1 MAARRP
7 DKTARFPDDPAGTAT
22 AQLRRRRQR
31 RGDRRDPV
39 LSRQLILSAAQDEF
53 AAYGLNGARID
64 RIAKRVGASK
74 NLIYHYFGSKDR
86 LYLKVLEAI
95 YRQMREDQDD
105 LALQELPPLEG
116 MRRLVANTFDHFVR
130 SPALIRLM
138 SIENIHFAR
147 HLKKSTSVKPLY
159 APLLQTIRSL
169 LVRGQEA
176 GVFRRD
182 VDPVDLY
189 ISMSGLAYF
198 YLSNRHSLSWIFD
211 QPFDEPNRL
220 EQRRAHIVEVILGYL
235 QHDGEAVPRP
245 SKYRGNPVQTAR
257 RA

>member
-1 MAARRP
+1 MAARRS
-7 DKTARFPDDPAGTAT
+7 DKAVRVPDDSVGTAT
-22 AQLRRRRQR
+22 AQLRRQRQR

-64 RIAKRVGASK
+64 RIATRVGASK

-86 LYLKVLEAI
+86 LYLNVLEGI

-105 LALQELPPLEG
+105 LALQALPPVEG
-116 MRRLVANTFDHFVR
+116 MRRLVANTFDHFAR

-169 LVRGQEA
+169 LAKGQDA
-176 GVFRRD
+176 GVFRKN
-182 VDPVDLY
+182 VDAVDLY

-211 QPFDEPNRL
+211 QPLDEPKRL
-220 EQRRAHIVEVILGYL
+220 EQRRTHIVEVILGYL
-235 QHDGEAVPRP
+235 QREV
-245 SKYRGNPVQTAR
+245 V
-257 RA
+257 

>member
-1 MAARRP
+1 M
-7 DKTARFPDDPAGTAT
+7 TARAADKAVRLAEDSVGT

-31 RGDRRDPV
+31 RGDKRDPA

-64 RIAKRVGASK
+64 RIASRVGASK

-86 LYLKVLEAI
+86 LYLNVLESI
-95 YRQMREDQDD
+95 YRGMREEQDD
-105 LALQELPPLEG
+105 LALQELPPVEG

-130 SPALIRLM
+130 APALIRLM
-138 SIENIHFAR
+138 SIENIHLAK

-159 APLLQTIRSL
+159 GPLLRTIRSL
-169 LVRGQEA
+169 LTKGQDA
-176 GVFRRD
+176 GVFRRN
-182 VDPVDLY
+182 VDAVDLY

-211 QPFDEPNRL
+211 QPLDEAKRL
-220 EQRRAHIVEVILGYL
+220 QQRRAHVVDVILGYL
-235 QHDGEAVPRP
+235 QHR
-245 SKYRGNPVQTAR
+245 T
-257 RA
+257 

>member
-1 MAARRP
+1 MAARRSG
-7 DKTARFPDDPAGTAT
+7 KTARLPDDPTGTAT

-53 AAYGLNGARID
+53 AACGLNGARID

-74 NLIYHYFGSKDR
+74 NLIYHYFRSKER
-86 LYLKVLEAI
+86 LYLIVLEGI

-105 LALQELPPLEG
+105 LALQELPPVEG
-116 MRRLVANTFDHFVR
+116 MRTLVANTFDHFVR

-159 APLLQTIRSL
+159 APLLQTIHSL
-169 LVRGQEA
+169 LAKGQDA
-176 GVFRRD
+176 GVFRKN
-182 VDPVDLY
+182 VDAVDLY

-211 QPFDEPNRL
+211 RPLDEPKRL

-235 QHDGEAVPRP
+235 QHDAVSRV
-245 SKYRGNPVQTAR
+245 SRFRSNPA
-257 RA
+257 

>member
-1 MAARRP
+1 MAARRT
-7 DKTARFPDDPAGTAT
+7 DKAVRLPDDPAGKAT

-31 RGDRRDPV
+31 RGDRRDPA

-86 LYLKVLEAI
+86 LYLNVLEGI
-95 YRQMREDQDD
+95 YRQMREDQND
-105 LALQELPPLEG
+105 LALQELPPVEG

-159 APLLQTIRSL
+159 APLLRTIGSL
-169 LVRGQEA
+169 LAKGQDA
-176 GVFRRD
+176 GVFRKN
-182 VDPVDLY
+182 VDSIDLY

-211 QPFDEPNRL
+211 QPLDQPKRL

-235 QHDGEAVPRP
+235 QHDAVAQP
-245 SKYRGNPVQTAR
+245 SRYRGNPTRTAR

>member
-1 MAARRP
+1 MIARAAEKPVRLAE
-7 DKTARFPDDPAGTAT
+7 DSAGT

-31 RGDRRDPV
+31 RGDKRDPA

-64 RIAKRVGASK
+64 RIASRVGASK

-86 LYLKVLEAI
+86 LYLTVLESI
-95 YRQMREDQDD
+95 YRGMREEQDD
-105 LALQELPPLEG
+105 IALQELPPIEG

-138 SIENIHFAR
+138 SIENIHLAK

-159 APLLQTIRSL
+159 GPLLRTIRSL
-169 LVRGQEA
+169 LAKGQDT
-176 GVFRRD
+176 GVFRKN
-182 VDPVDLY
+182 VDAVDLY

-211 QPFDEPNRL
+211 QPLDEPKRL
-220 EQRRAHIVEVILGYL
+220 QQRRAHVVDVILGYL
-235 QHDGEAVPRP
+235 Q
-245 SKYRGNPVQTAR
+245 Q

>member
-1 MAARRP
+1 MAARRT
-7 DKTARFPDDPAGTAT
+7 DKAVRLPDDPAGKAT

-31 RGDRRDPV
+31 RGDRRDPT

-86 LYLKVLEAI
+86 LYLNVLEGI

-105 LALQELPPLEG
+105 LALQELPPVEG

-159 APLLQTIRSL
+159 APLLRTIGSL
-169 LVRGQEA
+169 RAKGQDA
-176 GVFRRD
+176 GVFRKN
-182 VDPVDLY
+182 VDSIDLY

-211 QPFDEPNRL
+211 QPLDQPKRL

-235 QHDGEAVPRP
+235 QHDAVAQP
-245 SKYRGNPVQTAR
+245 SRHRGNPTQTAR

>member
-1 MAARRP
+1 M
-7 DKTARFPDDPAGTAT
+7 TARPAEKAVLLAEDSAGT

-31 RGDRRDPV
+31 RGDRRDPA

-64 RIAKRVGASK
+64 RIASRVGASK

-86 LYLKVLEAI
+86 LYLTVLESI
-95 YRQMREDQDD
+95 YRGMREEQDD
-105 LALQELPPLEG
+105 LALQELPPIEG

-138 SIENIHFAR
+138 SIENIHFAK

-159 APLLQTIRSL
+159 GPLLRTIRSL
-169 LVRGQEA
+169 LAKGQDA
-176 GVFRRD
+176 GVFRRN

-211 QPFDEPNRL
+211 QPLDEPKRL
-220 EQRRAHIVEVILGYL
+220 QQRRAHVVDVILGYL
-235 QHDGEAVPRP
+235 QQR
-245 SKYRGNPVQTAR
+245 T
-257 RA
+257 